1 MSQTSQLKIELI
13 AVNQSQKEVTAND
26 AFTKLENAICT
37 VTALT
42 VTTADV
48 TLTDAQF
55 RSAVLKCTGTLT
67 GNRAVI
73 VPARSKPFVIDNAT
87 SGAYTLTV
95 KVSGQT
101 GVVVTQGTRALVYA
115 DGTDVRPLSDAFA
128 ANVHHTAYGLTYAAT
143 TSVDWSKGSHQRVT
157 LTGNVTFALTGALDG
172 QRCVLEVIQD
182 GTGSR
187 TATWGSEVAFGADI
201 TGATLTTTASKRDFI
216 EFIYN
221 ATAAKYYCVMVV
233 KGS

>member
-1 MSQTSQLKIELI
+1 MSQTTNLKIDLI
-13 AVNQSQKEVTAND
+13 AQSQAQKEVTAND
-26 AFTKLENAICT
+26 AFTKLESALCT

-95 KVSGQT
+95 KVSAQT
-101 GVVVTQGTRALVYA
+101 GVVVTQGTKALCYA
-115 DGTDVRPLSDAFA
+115 DGTDVRALSDSFA
-128 ANVHHTAYGLTYAAT
+128 ANVHHTVYSPTYAAT
-143 TSVDWSKGSHQRVT
+143 TTLDWSKGGHQRVT
-157 LTGNVTFALTGALDG
+157 LTGNVTFALAGALDG

-187 TATWGSEVAFGADI
+187 TATWGSEVAFGTDI
-201 TGATLTTTASKRDFI
+201 TGATLTTTGTQRDFI

-221 ATAAKYYCVMVV
+221 ATAAKYYCVKVV
-233 KGS
+233 KGY